1 MSNEEDK
8 EKENEVYEE
17 IETSIKPEENEVN
30 LNIYNY

>member
-17 IETSIKPEENEVN
+17 IENSIKPEENEVN